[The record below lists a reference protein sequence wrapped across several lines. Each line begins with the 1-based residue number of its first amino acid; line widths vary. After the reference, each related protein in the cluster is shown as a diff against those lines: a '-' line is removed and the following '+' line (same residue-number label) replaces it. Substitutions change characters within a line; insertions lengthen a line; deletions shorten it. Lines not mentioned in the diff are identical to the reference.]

1 MDDEISAEVLAPVV
15 FSTPTEL
22 LDALRDRIRFRHYS
36 PRTERTYE
44 HWVRRYMAF
53 HRRANPS
60 SMGADEIT
68 AFLSAL
74 ATRGNVAAATQ
85 NQAMCALL
93 FLYKEVLRIELP
105 FLSGIPKAKG
115 AKRRPT
121 VLSRQEVAALLEQMS
136 GTIGLI
142 ARLQYGSGLRL
153 MECLRLRVKDLD
165 LERGE
170 LLVRFG
176 KGGKDRVTMIPASLI
191 APLRRHLCVIRT
203 VFEQDREAGLP
214 GVELPFAYERKNPAA
229 GKSWPWQWVFPQR
242 RLRVDPRTG
251 ILRRHHAYDGTV
263 QRAVALAGR
272 RAGLDKPV
280 STHTLRHSFAT
291 HLLEAGSDIRTVQEL
306 LGHKDVT
313 TTMIYTHVLNRG
325 ARGAVSPLDK

>member
-1 MDDEISAEVLAPVV
+1 MDEEHAAEVLAPVE
-15 FSTPTEL
+15 FSTPAEL
-22 LDALRDRIRFRHYS
+22 LSALRTRIRFRHYS
-36 PRTERTYE
+36 LRTERTYE

-53 HRRANPS
+53 HGRANPS
-60 SMGADEIT
+60 SLGAEAIV

-74 ATRGNVAAATQ
+74 ATRANVAAATQ

-93 FLYKEVLRIELP
+93 FLYKEVLRIPLP

-121 VLSRQEVAALLEQMS
+121 VLSRREIAALFEQMS

-142 ARLQYGSGLRL
+142 ARLQYGAGLRL
-153 MECLRLRVKDLD
+153 TECLRLRVKDLD
-165 LERGE
+165 LDRGE
-170 LLVRFG
+170 LVVRFG
-176 KGGKDRVTMIPASLI
+176 KGGKDRVTMIPSALVE
-191 APLRRHLCVIRT
+191 PLRHHLMAIRT
-203 VFEQDREAGLP
+203 VFEQDRRAGVP
-214 GVELPFAYERKNPAA
+214 GVELPFAYERKNPSA
-229 GKSWPWQWVFPQR
+229 GISWPWQWVFPQR
-242 RLRVDPRTG
+242 RLCLDPRTG
-251 ILRRHHAYDGTV
+251 VLRRHHAYDQTI

-280 STHTLRHSFAT
+280 TTHTLRHSFAT

-306 LGHKDVT
+306 LGHKDVA

-325 ARGAVSPLDK
+325 ARGVVSPLDR